1 MNVIRLV
8 PDPNP
13 LLDQVFRLGESPL
26 WDDRRER
33 LFFVDIDAGE
43 IHHVTAEG
51 GSHRMW
57 YAPPPDRPT
66 ALGLTTAGRL
76 VVALT
81 RSVVILDP
89 DSGTWEPL
97 ADIDVGLSTTRLNDG
112 KVGPD
117 GAFWVGSMD
126 ERAPEDREPIGALF
140 RITADGQV
148 EKKLDGLVVANGLAW
163 SPDGRTMWLA
173 DSRGPWID
181 RFDFDPATG
190 EMSNRSRFATPDE
203 AMGRPDGC
211 TCDAAGFYWSAGVSA
226 GRLNRFAPDGRLV
239 EFWDLPVAWPTMP
252 CFGGE
257 GLRHLFVTSL
267 ARPGVDQPASASL
280 PAGSVITFP
289 AQIGGLP
296 PRRFPDPRD

>member
-1 MNVIRLV
+1 MNVIRIV
-8 PDPNP
+8 PDPTP

-43 IHHVTAEG
+43 IHHVTEEG
-51 GSHRMW
+51 SSHRMW
-57 YAPPPDRPT
+57 NAPPPDRPT

-81 RSVVILDP
+81 RSVVFLDP
-89 DSGTWEPL
+89 ETGAWEPL
-97 ADIDVGLSTTRLNDG
+97 AEIDVGPSTTRLNDG

-117 GAFWVGSMD
+117 GAFWVGSLD
-126 ERAPEDREPIGALF
+126 ERPDRPAIGALF
-140 RITADGQV
+140 RVTPDGTV
-148 EKKLDGLVVANGLAW
+148 EKRLDGLRVSNGLAW

-190 EMSNRSRFATPDE
+190 EMSNRSRFATLDDE
-203 AMGRPDGC
+203 TGRPDGC
-211 TCDAAGFYWSAGVSA
+211 TCDSAGFYWSAGVSA

-239 EFWDLPVAWPTMP
+239 EHWDLPIAWPSMP

-257 GLRHLFVTSL
+257 GLRRLFVTSL
-267 ARPGVDQPASASL
+267 ARPGVEAPASATL
-280 PAGSVITFP
+280 PAGSVISFP
-289 AQIGGLP
+289 AQIAGLP
-296 PRRFPDPRD
+296 PRRFPDPRG